1 MKTRRVFIRKTEYA
15 KRKKRGFTV
24 VETVVSMAL
33 VAILSVAA
41 LATVQTSLNALQKN
55 DVRRDVLR
63 ESENVIT
70 CYQSDNFSSALK
82 LLYGLEGF
90 DEADPITLIT
100 LYFNSDCV
108 ASTESDGALWS
119 MEVTVSTDEGGNYE
133 KLSLVARYLRSGD
146 TIYSTD
152 YTRYKKGE

>member
-1 MKTRRVFIRKTEYA
+1 M
-15 KRKKRGFTV
+15 
-24 VETVVSMAL
+24 ETVVSMAL

-82 LLYGLEGF
+82 LLYGFEGS
-90 DEADPITLIT
+90 APIT

-119 MEVTVSTDEGGNYE
+119 MEVTVSTDEGESYE

-152 YTRYKKGE
+152 YTRYQKGE

>member
-1 MKTRRVFIRKTEYA
+1 M
-15 KRKKRGFTV
+15 
-24 VETVVSMAL
+24 ETVVSMAL

-82 LLYGLEGF
+82 LLYGFEGV
-90 DEADPITLIT
+90 APIT
-100 LYFNSDCV
+100 LYFNSNCV

-119 MEVTVSTDEGGNYE
+119 MEVTVSTDEGGRSE

-152 YTRYKKGE
+152 YTRYQKGE